1 MPEPVAWKAGTA
13 GSKGRRR
20 GNAPP
25 LPDWKPPYYLLEA
38 EGFECRLLNARRL
51 VCPAR
56 GCRQTFREQVP
67 GVLERYQRRTS
78 RLTAQAGAV
87 ARDSS
92 CPGDGRTCTAGG

>member
-1 MPEPVAWKAGTA
+1 VHGYHEQTVADVPVDA
-13 GSKGRRR
+13 
-20 GNAPP
+20 
-25 LPDWKPPYYLLEA
+25 
-38 EGFECRLLNARRL
+38 RLVQVVVRIRRL

-56 GCRQTFREQVP
+56 GCRQTFCEQVP

-78 RLTAQAGAV
+78 RLTAQARAV